1 MKIIH
6 FLLLFITLGFFPCN
20 YFCQNN
26 HERQELS
33 KLLKNIK
40 NEHRLAYKQLIILKH
55 ENGLRDSL
63 QTEMACDLNQKYL
76 YAKNVN
82 YYIVLNNKYFTRIDH
97 LEKTVS
103 VFDIERYAKEI
114 GMNVKNMDF
123 FDSDFMISSLDSLI
137 GFRLNTISRTQDG
150 NIVKYKVKFPL
161 GYYIDKIEITYNN
174 LLHMIVEYHI
184 AARVFYG
191 STSQSYEIL
200 MFDYTRNFSDDL
212 FSAENY
218 IEIRGK
224 EVFLRKYKDYELTKL
239 L

>member
-1 MKIIH
+1 MRMIRIVLV
-6 FLLLFITLGFFPCN
+6 FVILGIYPTD
-20 YFCQNN
+20 YLCQNN
-26 HERQELS
+26 QERKELS
-33 KLLKNIK
+33 KILHSLK
-40 NEHRLAYKQLIILKH
+40 NEHRMAYKQMIILKH
-55 ENGLRDSL
+55 ENGLNDTL
-63 QTEMACDLNQKYL
+63 LTEMACDLSQKFL

-82 YYIVLNNKYFTRIDH
+82 YCVVLNDKYFTRIDH
-97 LEKTVS
+97 LEKTIS
-103 VFDIERYAKEI
+103 VFDIDRYSKEI

-161 GYYIDKIEITYNN
+161 GYYIDKIEITYHN

-184 AARVFYG
+184 VARVFYG